1 MSGAMP
7 PAQEISQPPRVQE
20 AQEATD
26 GRSRDFLRTMLFLR
40 HYEKRALE
48 LRARRRIIGPVHPYI
63 GQEAIATGVCAALDD
78 RDMIVTNFRGHGHA
92 LARGV
97 DPRRL
102 TAELFGRRTG
112 LCGGRA
118 AGHFCDRD
126 RGVLSASG
134 IVAGGVPLAA
144 GAAMGAQL
152 AGAGAVVVCFL
163 GDGALGAG
171 VVHEVLNIAVVQA
184 LPLVLVCEHNRYQSA
199 IRTEDVVPE
208 LDLTRIAA
216 GHRMQAYDVDG
227 NDVHAVAEAAEAAV
241 RRARCGEP
249 TFLQMDTYL
258 TTFHIQFDHPS
269 REHRPPAELAEWLAH
284 DPIDLLWRRMLAA
297 GVDADVRDRLHDQVR
312 QTVDDAVEWAEASP
326 LPEPADLFAHIDASG
341 VSR

>member
-1 MSGAMP
+1 MSRATPQVQLPGA
-7 PAQEISQPPRVQE
+7 
-20 AQEATD
+20 D
-26 GRSRDFLRTMLFLR
+26 GRSQDFLRMMLFLR
-40 HYEKRALE
+40 HYEERALE
-48 LRARRRIIGPVHPYI
+48 LRAERRIVGPVHPYI

-78 RDMIVTNFRGHGHA
+78 RDMIVTNYRGHGHA

-97 DPRRL
+97 DPLRL

-118 AGHFCDRD
+118 AGHFSDSD
-126 RGVLSASG
+126 RGVLAASG

-152 AGAGAVVVCFL
+152 TGAGAVVVCFL

-171 VVHEVLNIAVVQA
+171 VVHEVLNIAAVQA

-199 IRTEDVVPE
+199 TRTEDVVPD
-208 LDLTRIAA
+208 LDLVRIAA
-216 GHRMQAYDVDG
+216 GHRMSAYAVDG
-227 NDVHAVAEAAEAAV
+227 NDVHAVADAADAAV
-241 RRARCGEP
+241 RRARGGKP

-258 TTFHIQFDHPS
+258 TTFHIQFDQPS

-297 GVDADVRDRLHDQVR
+297 GVDADLRARLHEQAR
-312 QTVDDAVEWAEASP
+312 HTVDDAVAWAHAAP
-326 LPEPADLFAHIDASG
+326 LPEPADLFTHSDATRDATG
-341 VSR
+341 DATGAAR